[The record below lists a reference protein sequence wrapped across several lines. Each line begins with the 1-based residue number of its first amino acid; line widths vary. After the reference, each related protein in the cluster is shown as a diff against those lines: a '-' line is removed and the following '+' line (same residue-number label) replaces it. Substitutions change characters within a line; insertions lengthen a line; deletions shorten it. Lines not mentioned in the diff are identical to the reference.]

1 MALQVLVIKN
11 PGSQDTL
18 NDQIK
23 KVLAPFSNELWV
35 VIIAIIF
42 VTAVLGVWFS
52 DRSNVKKA
60 ERRMTIGQGMK
71 KKRRRKLA
79 YARLTLDSFLQK
91 GLVGAEFF
99 ERKPIM
105 NMLK

>member
-1 MALQVLVIKN
+1 MIKN

-42 VTAVLGVWFS
+42 VTAMLGVWFS
-52 DRSNVKKA
+52 DRSNVQKA